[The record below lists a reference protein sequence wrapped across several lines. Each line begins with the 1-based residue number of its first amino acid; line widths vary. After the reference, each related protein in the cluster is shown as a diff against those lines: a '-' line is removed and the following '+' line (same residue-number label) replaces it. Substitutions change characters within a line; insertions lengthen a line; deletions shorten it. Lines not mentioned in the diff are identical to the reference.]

1 MEPHDILRR
10 VPRNNCGE
18 CGYPACLA
26 FAAHVAK
33 SGENPQK
40 CPYIDLDGLDL
51 PTSPAIGL
59 DRLGQ
64 ERDLEL
70 IRHLKSKLLHLDLA
84 ALAQPL
90 GATFAQGRLA
100 FCYLGQE
107 VLVDKEQLLI
117 DQKPPADPRDQILL
131 YNYIQGGGGE
141 LPADH
146 WVGLE
151 SLPNSISKVRTLA
164 TYCEDK
170 LAAFF
175 QDRSPQE
182 VLRLCDRVGGLPL
195 AGTTASMAVT
205 IPVLPKIPQQL
216 FFWAAEPED
225 GFAAKVKVLFPANV
239 LSFLDI
245 ESLVFSAERLA
256 EQICGPGRE
265 SMLP

>member
-1 MEPHDILRR
+1 MEPHDILKR

-33 SGENPQK
+33 SGENPHK
-40 CPYIDLDGLDL
+40 CPYIDLRGLEL
-51 PTSPAIGL
+51 PTGPAMDL
-59 DRLGQ
+59 DHLGQ

-70 IRHLKSKLLHLDLA
+70 IRHLKSKLLHLDFA

-90 GATFAQGRLA
+90 GALFDHGHLV
-100 FCYLGQE
+100 FSYLGQE
-107 VLVDKEQLLI
+107 VLVSKEHLLI
-117 DQKPPADPRDQILL
+117 NQEVPADPRDQILL
-131 YNYIQGGGGE
+131 YNYIHCGGGDQ
-141 LPADH
+141 PADQ

-164 TYCEDK
+164 TYCEEK

-175 QDRSPQE
+175 QDRTPQE
-182 VLRLCDRVGGLPL
+182 VLGLCGRVGGLPL

-225 GFAAKVKVLFPANV
+225 GFSAKVKVLFPANV
-239 LSFLDI
+239 LGFLDI

-256 EQICGPGRE
+256 ERISAP
-265 SMLP
+265 